1 MVLAFVTAECERLFS
16 KLGYIKNNDIN
27 RLEDI
32 LNELILIYNANEVVK
47 EAINSEKIT
56 KLDGKWDKDKTD
68 KTPWSERYAM
78 SIV

>member
-1 MVLAFVTAECERLFS
+1 MFS

-27 RLEDI
+27 RLGDI
-32 LNELILIYNANEVVK
+32 LNELILIYDANEVVK
-47 EAINSEKIT
+47 EAINSEKIAT

-68 KTPWSERYAM
+68 KTPWAERYAI